1 MLNDKYGDLL
11 DKAINKPSDST
22 AMDAVNRFRDGMNK
36 QKQKEID
43 KHNRM
48 ESEKLQK
55 DLAEQERLNKQN
67 EFISSMLEKR
77 QKKIDSE
84 VSRRKAGER
93 ERQRA
98 EESRKAAENLSKIDN
113 IVAKHKERR
122 EREKEKAELDSRRKW

>member
-22 AMDAVNRFRDGMNK
+22 AMDAVNRFRDSMNK

-77 QKKIDSE
+77 QKKIDAE
-84 VSRRKAGER
+84 VSRRKAEER

-98 EESRKAAENLSKIDN
+98 EESRKAAENLAKIDS

-122 EREKEKAELDSRRKW
+122 EREKAKAELDSRRKW

>member
-67 EFISSMLEKR
+67 EFISSMLEK
-77 QKKIDSE
+77 
-84 VSRRKAGER
+84 KA
-93 ERQRA
+93 
-98 EESRKAAENLSKIDN
+98 
-113 IVAKHKERR
+113 KE
-122 EREKEKAELDSRRKW
+122 D